1 MSVGVKRAKAKQGAT
16 LDPTSWL
23 PLNRPPTRGRLILL
37 EVMGVVWTFQDPG
50 NDRLYR
56 CEIDPDGSER
66 WVFKVIRAEHE
77 WISQSDAARLL
88 GVSRQ
93 AIRIA
98 IVYKRLCTMDGN
110 GRPMVGRAD
119 VLALK
124 IDLKRR
130 RARKL

>member
-23 PLNRPPTRGRLILL
+23 PLNWPPTRGRLILL

-66 WVFKVIRAEHE
+66 WFFKVIRDGHE
-77 WISQSDAARLL
+77 WISQSDARETPW
-88 GVSRQ
+88 GQVKPSESRSFISVF
-93 AIRIA
+93 A
-98 IVYKRLCTMDGN
+98 LW
-110 GRPMVGRAD
+110 MVMGDRWWAE
-119 VLALK
+119 LTCW
-124 IDLKRR
+124 R
-130 RARKL
+130 